1 MTLLYYQKSQPHH
14 EIVQEPSECVG
25 ESLGKSSDSS
35 FRSLAVVTHH
45 FDWQK
50 DGLGKCPFSS
60 SEILLSSSEMVFC
73 FHRKKRESVHS
84 HHWRWYSAF
93 TGRGGKVSILVVGDG
108 ILLSREEEGKC
119 PFSSS
124 EILLSS
130 SEMVFCFRRKRK

>member
-1 MTLLYYQKSQPHH
+1 MTLPYYQKSQPHH

-50 DGLGKCPFSS
+50 WLGKVSVLVVGDSAFVVGDG
-60 SEILLSSSEMVFC
+60 ILLSQ
-73 FHRKKRESVHS
+73 KRESVHS
-84 HHWRWYSAF
+84 HHCRWYSAF
-93 TGRGGKVSILVVGDG
+93 TGRRGKVSILTIGDG
-108 ILLSREEEGKC
+108 ILLSQEEEGKC

-130 SEMVFCFRRKRK
+130 SEMVFCFRRKRR